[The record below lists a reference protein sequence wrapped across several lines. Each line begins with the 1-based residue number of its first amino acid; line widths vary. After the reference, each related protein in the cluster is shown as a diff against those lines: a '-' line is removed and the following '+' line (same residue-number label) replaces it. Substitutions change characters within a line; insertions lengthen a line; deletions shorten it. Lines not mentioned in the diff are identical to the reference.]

1 MGRLKNNKGMSIVE
15 LLSAIAVMV
24 LVTAVLVTGVRLGVK
39 AYTKSVSMSEAQ
51 ILCTT
56 LTTAVSDEL
65 RYAGTITVDNN
76 GNLISFF
83 SQNGVGT
90 FTSDEGIVAG
100 KPLLSKSAYPYGLK
114 AEVTVTMNSDKVFEA
129 KVTVKSK
136 NDIELSGNEFE
147 VKPIKSKTPE
157 INQQ

>member
-1 MGRLKNNKGMSIVE
+1 MGRLKDNKGMSIVE

-24 LVTAVLVTGVRLGVK
+24 LVTAMLVTGVRLGVK
-39 AYTKSVSMSEAQ
+39 AYTKSMSEAQ

-65 RYAGTITVDNN
+65 RYAGTINVDNN
-76 GNLISFF
+76 GNMISFF
-83 SQNGVGT
+83 SQNGLGT
-90 FTSDEGIVAG
+90 FTSDEGIVQLAG

-114 AEVTVTMNSDKVFEA
+114 AEVTVTMNSNRVFKA

-147 VKPIKSKTPE
+147 VKPIKNKTPE